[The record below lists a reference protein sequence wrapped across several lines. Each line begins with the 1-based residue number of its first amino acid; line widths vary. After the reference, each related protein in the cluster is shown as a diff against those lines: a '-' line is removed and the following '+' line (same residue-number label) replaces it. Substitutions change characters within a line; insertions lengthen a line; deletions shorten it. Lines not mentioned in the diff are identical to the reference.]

1 MLARSSAGRR
11 GTMHAST
18 GQRMLARS
26 NAVDV
31 EQKMPERGN
40 TGQQTGRSPAKY
52 RRSGIAGAPRPA
64 LHGLPDVSAET
75 RRHPSTRSGTF
86 PRKRGT
92 RPSTRSG
99 TFPRKRG
106 NPSAWPRMPA
116 GAPRSARGGF
126 PDVSGETRVRA
137 CPRQRQRCLTSAV
150 GYAGEG
156 GRGGDGWPV
165 LPAGPAQPAARSVS
179 RSAVAPSGW
188 PRPTAMPSR

>member
-1 MLARSSAGRR
+1 MLARSSAGWHETMQGWRGQRMLARSSAGRCGARAARAGQHGPISWAIAR
-11 GTMHAST
+11 G
-18 GQRMLARS
+18 
-26 NAVDV
+26 V
-31 EQKMPERGN
+31 
-40 TGQQTGRSPAKY
+40 SPAP
-52 RRSGIAGAPRPA
+52 PR
-64 LHGLPDVSAET
+64 HGLPDVSAET
-75 RRHPSTRSGTF
+75 RRRPSTRSGTF

-106 NPSAWPRMPA
+106 NPSGWP
-116 GAPRSARGGF
+116 GACPPERRDPPRRGL
-126 PDVSGETRVRA
+126 PDVSAETRVRA
-137 CPRQRQRCLTSAV
+137 CPCQRQRCLTSAV

-165 LPAGPAQPAARSVS
+165 SPAGPAQPAARSVS